1 MVIKAT
7 TLYNGKEKLTNQYI
21 TIYKD
26 KIIKVSQEEEP
37 FDAEGIVTPAFID
50 GHSHIG
56 MFREGEPSHEAEGN
70 DKSDQIQPLNNP
82 LHSIYME
89 DKAFEKSIDF
99 GVLYSCVVPGSGNL
113 IGGKSVI
120 IRHFASHVDKALFKE
135 SGYKMSLGYNPTST
149 TNWRGKRPNTR
160 MGIYAMLED
169 RFDTVLQKEKKEKLH
184 LAKKLYKS
192 EDEKEIEFAKEEFEL
207 SFTEEERELLK
218 MLSGKFT
225 IKVHAHK
232 EDDII
237 YLISLVKKYNLKV
250 TVEHAVDVFN
260 QEIFDQLKENN
271 IPIVYGPLGTGG
283 YKTELKHASYKNA
296 KALIDSKAF
305 FSLMSDHPV
314 IHVQNFRDLSKY
326 FLIHG
331 MSETETMALLTYN
344 NAKILEIDDQLG
356 SIEENKLASLIIWN
370 KDPFHL
376 GAFPKMV
383 MGEGKI
389 LREI

>member
-7 TLYNGKEKLTNQYI
+7 ILYNKKEKLTDQYI
-21 TIYKD
+21 TIKDD
-26 KIIKVSQEEEP
+26 KITKVSSKEKT
-37 FDAEGIVTPAFID
+37 FDFEGIVTPAFID
-50 GHSHIG
+50 AHSHIG
-56 MFREGEPSHEAEGN
+56 MFREGEPSKEAEGN
-70 DKSDQIQPLNNP
+70 DKIDQIQPLNNP
-82 LHSIYME
+82 LNSIYMD

-113 IGGKSVI
+113 IGGKSII
-120 IRHFASHVDKALFKE
+120 IRNFASHIDNALFKE
-135 SGYKMSLGYNPTST
+135 YGYKMSLGYNPIST

-169 RFDTVLQKEKKEKLH
+169 RFDSLLQKDKKEKLN
-184 LAKKLYKS
+184 LAKKLYKL
-192 EDEKEIEFAKEEFEL
+192 EDKKEIEFAKEEFKL
-207 SFTEEERELLK
+207 SFTTQERELLN
-218 MLSGKFT
+218 MLSGKVT

-232 EDDII
+232 EDDIL

-260 QEIFDQLKENN
+260 KEVFEKLKENN

-296 KALIDSKAF
+296 KALIESKAF
-305 FSLMSDHPV
+305 FGLMSDHPV

-356 SIEENKLASLIIWN
+356 SIEKDKLASLIVWN

-376 GAFPKMV
+376 GAFPKV
-383 MGEGKI
+383 VIGEGEI
-389 LREI
+389 LRNI

>member
-7 TLYNGKEKLTNQYI
+7 ILYNKLEKLTNQYI
-21 TIYKD
+21 TIED
-26 KIIKVSQEEEP
+26 KKITKVSSKAEK
-37 FDAEGIVTPAFID
+37 FDFEGVVTPAFID
-50 GHSHIG
+50 AHSHIG
-56 MFREGEPSHEAEGN
+56 MFREGEPSKEAEGN
-70 DKSDQIQPLNNP
+70 DKIDQIQPLNNP
-82 LHSIYME
+82 LNSIYMD

-99 GVLYSCVVPGSGNL
+99 GVLYSCIVPGSGNL

-135 SGYKMSLGYNPTST
+135 YGYKMSLGYNPIST
-149 TNWRGKRPNTR
+149 TNWKGKRPNTR
-160 MGIYAMLED
+160 MGTYAMLED
-169 RFDTVLQKEKKEKLH
+169 RFDTLLQKEKKEKLN
-184 LAKKLYKS
+184 LAKKLYKL
-192 EDEKEIEFAKEEFEL
+192 EDKKEIEFAKEEFKL
-207 SFTEEERELLK
+207 SFTKEERELLN
-218 MLSGKFT
+218 MLSGKVT

-232 EDDII
+232 EDDIL
-237 YLISLVKKYNLKV
+237 YLISLVKKYDLKV

-260 QEIFDQLKENN
+260 KEVFEKLKENN

-296 KALIDSKAF
+296 KALIESKAF
-305 FSLMSDHPV
+305 FGLMSDHPV

-326 FLIHG
+326 FLIQG

-356 SIEENKLASLIIWN
+356 SIEKDKLASLIVWN

-376 GAFPKMV
+376 GAFPKV
-383 MGEGKI
+383 VIAEGEI
-389 LREI
+389 LRNI